1 MKSFLRSVLINFF
14 SLLLI
19 SKLTGAASYE
29 NSYVVLFW
37 ASFALVVLNLLV
49 KPILNLILMPINI
62 LTLGAFR
69 WIINIVVLFLVTV
82 FVPQFKILSYDFPG
96 LALGGFTIPAVKLA
110 FFWALFLVS
119 FLLELI
125 SSVFYWLI
133 K

>member
-1 MKSFLRSVLINFF
+1 MKTFLRSIIVNFF

-37 ASFALVVLNLLV
+37 ASFALSLLNLLV
-49 KPILNLILMPINI
+49 KPVLNLVLMPINA
-62 LTLGAFR
+62 LTLGSFR
-69 WIINIVVLFLVTV
+69 WIINIIVLFLVTIL
-82 FVPQFKILSYDFPG
+82 VPQFKILSYNFPG
-96 LALGGFTIPAVKLA
+96 LTLAGFTLPAMKLA

-125 SSVFYWLI
+125 SGAFYWLI